1 MTPAAEKFRH
11 QLQKELGIT
20 IGPKEPL
27 LALWLAQQKLL
38 EEKAAP
44 QQKLVAE
51 FEAVLGRNQTAWSD
65 QAKNLAQQSLNAAL
79 RAAQDNTALLVEEA
93 ARINGWGRAQRGAG
107 GSRTG

>member
-1 MTPAAEKFRH
+1 MTPAAEKFRQ

-38 EEKAAP
+38 EEMAAQ

-51 FEAVLGRNQTAWSD
+51 FEAVLGRNQTAWSRPG
-65 QAKNLAQQSLNAAL
+65 QEP
-79 RAAQDNTALLVEEA
+79 RATESK
-93 ARINGWGRAQRGAG
+93 RRAAG
-107 GSRTG
+107 GSG